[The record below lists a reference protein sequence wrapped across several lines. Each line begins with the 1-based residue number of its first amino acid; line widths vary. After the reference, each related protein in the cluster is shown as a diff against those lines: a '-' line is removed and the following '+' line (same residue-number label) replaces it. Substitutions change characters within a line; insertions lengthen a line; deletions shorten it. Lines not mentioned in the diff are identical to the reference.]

1 MTNSIVNFKLDTN
14 QVEQKLQ
21 KEARTMNQ
29 IAEPLKIK
37 KTTFKNRIIKGA
49 MSEALANQ
57 AGQPNHLHLGLYEA
71 WAKGGLGCAITG
83 NVMVDYRAKNEP
95 GVVVM
100 ETERDLTKLKE
111 WADVGKK
118 YGMVQ
123 LIQLSHP
130 GRQCPKGLNK
140 ETVAPSA
147 VPFSSL
153 LATTFATPRVLRED
167 EILDIIQRFA
177 TSAVICEK
185 AGFEGIQLHGAH
197 GYLISEFLSPLT
209 NKRSDQWGGSIENR
223 MRFLLEIYKAVRA
236 ATSDDFIISVK
247 LNSADFQRG
256 GITEEEVV
264 AVFKAIDAAGIDLI
278 EISGGTYEAP
288 AMAGAKAEKRKQ
300 SSIARE
306 AYFLDFAEKIRKE
319 VKCHLMVTGGFRTVV
334 GMNAALDSGACEFI
348 GIARPLAVETDLTDR
363 LIAGKDVRYAV
374 EQIKTG
380 IPFVDKMAIMEII
393 WYAAQFKAI
402 GEGKKPNPK
411 LSPFK
416 VFLGYAKNNIKAV
429 VQGRINSRK
438 SA

>member
-1 MTNSIVNFKLDTN
+1 
-14 QVEQKLQ
+14 
-21 KEARTMNQ
+21 MNR

-37 KTTFKNRIIKGA
+37 NTTFKNRIIKGA

-95 GVVVM
+95 GVVVI
-100 ETERDLTKLKE
+100 ETERDLVKLKE
-111 WADVGKK
+111 WADIGKK

-147 VPFSSL
+147 VPFSPL
-153 LATTFATPRVLRED
+153 LATTFATPRELRED

-209 NKRSDQWGGSIENR
+209 NKRNDQWGGSIENR

-236 ATSDDFIISVK
+236 ETSDDFIISVK

-264 AVFKAIDAAGIDLI
+264 EVFKAIDTAGIDLI

-288 AMAGAKAEKRKQ
+288 AMAGAKVEKRKQ

-363 LIAGKDVRYAV
+363 LIAGQDVRYAV

-380 IPFVDKMAIMEII
+380 ISFVDKMAIMEII

-416 VFLGYAKNNIKAV
+416 VFLGYAKNNVKAV
-429 VQGRINSRK
+429 IQGRVNSRK